1 MTPDRP
7 RAEFRHPWR
16 LLALAIIGWAMLF
29 AWAFVQDADADDHGI
44 VVTCTTVQVWDHNR
58 LGDVLV
64 EYADGTDAEGRFGNA
79 ATFANDGPHGR
90 VVRIVTDHHTYTVPA
105 PSGCVP
111 ATTSVVPTTTT
122 SGTSTVAT
130 TTTTAPFGETQPS
143 VPPTI
148 TPPPP
153 PEGPPASTPTVQTGD
168 PSVASTTVPPA
179 RPATPTVAS
188 PSFTG

>member
-16 LLALAIIGWAMLF
+16 LLALAVAGWALLF

-64 EYADGTDAEGRFGNA
+64 EYADGADAEGRFGNA
-79 ATFANDGPHGR
+79 ATFANDGLHGR
-90 VVRIVTDHHTYTVPA
+90 VVRVVTDHHTYTVPA
-105 PSGCVP
+105 PSGCVVPPPTVP
-111 ATTSVVPTTTT
+111 ATTS
-122 SGTSTVAT
+122 TVAA
-130 TTTTAPFGETQPS
+130 TTTTAPLGETQPS

-153 PEGPPASTPTVQTGD
+153 PEGPPASTPTAQTGD

>member
-64 EYADGTDAEGRFGNA
+64 EYADGADAEGRFGNA

-90 VVRIVTDHHTYTVPA
+90 VVRVVTAHHTYTVPA
-105 PSGCVP
+105 PSGCAVP
-111 ATTSVVPTTTT
+111 PSSTVPEP
-122 SGTSTVAT
+122 TSTVAV
-130 TTTTAPFGETQPS
+130 TTTAANPPFEATTT

-153 PEGPPASTPTVQTGD
+153 PEGPPASTPTAQTGD

>member
-64 EYADGTDAEGRFGNA
+64 EYADGADAEGRFGNA
-79 ATFANDGPHGR
+79 ATFANDGLHGR
-90 VVRIVTDHHTYTVPA
+90 VVRVVTDHHAYTVLA
-105 PSGCVP
+105 PSGCVG
-111 ATTSVVPTTTT
+111 ATTTT
-122 SGTSTVAT
+122 VLATTSTVAA
-130 TTTTAPFGETQPS
+130 TTTTAPLGETQPS

-153 PEGPPASTPTVQTGD
+153 PEGPPASTPTAQTGD

>member
-64 EYADGTDAEGRFGNA
+64 EYADGADAEGRFGNA
-79 ATFANDGPHGR
+79 AIPQAKFLFGVERR
-90 VVRIVTDHHTYTVPA
+90 VSRTQ
-105 PSGCVP
+105 
-111 ATTSVVPTTTT
+111 
-122 SGTSTVAT
+122 
-130 TTTTAPFGETQPS
+130 TQPARRDF
-143 VPPTI
+143 PD
-148 TPPPP
+148 TPPL
-153 PEGPPASTPTVQTGD
+153 
-168 PSVASTTVPPA
+168 A
-179 RPATPTVAS
+179 RHDAENFAHELLRRLIAFAAHGTRVLIFHLRAT
-188 PSFTG
+188 